1 MRISF
6 TQSGGFAGL
15 VSGCRIDTAVLAAT
29 ERETLEQLVA
39 AAGLEA
45 SCECLSD
52 ACRDGRTY
60 EITIERQALE
70 VRAVFDD
77 ASLPEAVRPLVG
89 YLRRH
94 ARPQPPGGN

>member
-15 VSGCRIDTAVLAAT
+15 VSGCRIDTSTLDAA
-29 ERETLEQLVA
+29 ERATVEELVGG
-39 AAGLEA
+39 AGLDA

-52 ACRDGRTY
+52 SCRDGRTY
-60 EITIERQALE
+60 EIAIERTTTE

-77 ASLPEAVRPLVG
+77 ASLPEAVRPLVV

-94 ARPQPPGGN
+94 AKPQRPPR